1 MAQSKY
7 NVKNSNPQDYQVE
20 FTERVWNPQYYLDQI
35 IDLKKRKKLSVLKSW
50 VVLSYKDT
58 SDEYDQN
65 YEAITLRFNC
75 IKDTIPQLIDTFSF
89 SYIVETEDQKVEHQF
104 LLDTVSRRVLFQ
116 RKFLDDRYNSEVN
129 DYEFEAIRQLFVETN
144 FVIIV

>member
-75 IKDTIPQLIDTFSF
+75 IKDTIPQLTDTFSF

-116 RKFLDDRYNSEVN
+116 RKFLDDRYDSEVN
-129 DYEFEAIRQLFVETN
+129 DYEFEVIRQLFVETN